1 MAGSRYI
8 SMRWSKKRITILALI
23 LLAASLAIGMMTSTY
38 FFGTMTLPSPQKFEG
53 LMARGPKIMKTVTA
67 VTTKPEVESLA
78 GRAEAGETPLP
89 QQVEYVNRMIIR
101 TASIDME
108 SEDPEKVV
116 NEIMLIADS
125 LGGYVESMGV
135 HRDERISANIV
146 VRVPEKSFFD
156 ALARIR
162 RLGKI
167 LREEVSGKDVTEQ
180 YIDLEAR
187 LRNLKAEEDWLLKA
201 MDKAKNVQE
210 LMIIERELW
219 RIRGEIERIQGQ
231 LKYLQRRV
239 EYSTIMVHVTQP
251 GKPRPRPSPYPSFD
265 ITPVLA
271 AAITAIYYIVY
282 GLTFL
287 AIAGTPVAALAYVGY
302 RVYRRFTAR

>member
-1 MAGSRYI
+1 
-8 SMRWSKKRITILALI
+8 MRWSKKRITILALI

-53 LMARGPKIMKTVTA
+53 LMARRPKIMKTVTA

-135 HRDERISANIV
+135 HRDGRISANIV

-201 MDKAKNVQE
+201 MDKARNVQE

-239 EYSTIMVHVTQP
+239 EYSTIVVYVTQP

-282 GLTFL
+282 GLIFL
-287 AIAGTPVAALAYVGY
+287 AIAGTPVAVLAYVGY
-302 RVYRRFTAR
+302 RVYRRFIAR

>member
-1 MAGSRYI
+1 M
-8 SMRWSKKRITILALI
+8 SMRWSKKRIIILALA
-23 LLAASLAIGMMTSTY
+23 LLAASHAIGMITSTY
-38 FFGTMTLPSPQKFEG
+38 FFGTMAFAGSQRFEE
-53 LMARGPKIMKTVTA
+53 LMAWRPKAMKPVTA

-78 GRAEAGETPLP
+78 GRAEAGKTSLP

-101 TASIDME
+101 TANIDME
-108 SEDPEKVV
+108 SEDPERVV

-135 HRDERISANIV
+135 HKDGRISANIV

-201 MDKAKNVQE
+201 MDKARNVQE

-219 RIRGEIERIQGQ
+219 RIRGEIERIEGQ

-251 GKPRPRPSPYPSFD
+251 GKPRPRPSPYPSFN

-271 AAITAIYYIVY
+271 AAIAAIYYIVY

-287 AIAGTPVAALAYVGY
+287 AIAGTPVAVLAYVGY
-302 RVYRRFTAR
+302 RVYRRFMAR

>member
-1 MAGSRYI
+1 M
-8 SMRWSKKRITILALI
+8 SMRWSKKRIIILTLV
-23 LLAASLAIGMMTSTY
+23 LLAASLAIGMITSTY
-38 FFGTMTLPSPQKFEG
+38 FFGTMAFPGPQKFEG
-53 LMARGPKIMKTVTA
+53 LMAWRPKAMKPVTA
-67 VTTKPEVESLA
+67 VTTKPKVESLA

-101 TASIDME
+101 TANIDME
-108 SEDPEKVV
+108 SEDPERVV

-135 HRDERISANIV
+135 HKDGRISANIV

-162 RLGKI
+162 RLGNI

-201 MDKAKNVQE
+201 MDKARNVQE

-251 GKPRPRPSPYPSFD
+251 GKPRLRPSPYPSFN

-271 AAITAIYYIVY
+271 AAIAAIYYIVY

-287 AIAGTPVAALAYVGY
+287 AIAGTPVAVLAYVGY
-302 RVYRRFTAR
+302 RVYRRFMAR

>member
-1 MAGSRYI
+1 
-8 SMRWSKKRITILALI
+8 MRWSKRRVIILALI
-23 LLAASLAIGMMTSTY
+23 LLAASLAIGMTTSTY
-38 FFGTMTLPSPQKFEG
+38 FLGTVAVPSSQRFEG
-53 LMARGPKIMKTVTA
+53 LMAPRLKVMKTVTA
-67 VTTKPEVESLA
+67 VTTRPEVESLA
-78 GRAEAGETPLP
+78 GRAEAGEAPLP

-101 TASIDME
+101 TANIDME
-108 SEDPEKVV
+108 SEDPEKIV

-135 HRDERISANIV
+135 HRNGRISANIV

-187 LRNLKAEEDWLLKA
+187 LRNLKAEEEWLLKA
-201 MDKAKNVQE
+201 MDKARNVQE
-210 LMIIERELW
+210 LMIVERELW

-239 EYSTIMVHVTQP
+239 EYSTIMVHVAQP
-251 GKPRPRPSPYPSFD
+251 GKPKPRPSPYPSFD
-265 ITPVLA
+265 ITPTLA
-271 AAITAIYYIVY
+271 AAVTAIYYIVY

-287 AIAGTPVAALAYVGY
+287 AIAGTPVAVLAYIGY
-302 RVYRRFTAR
+302 RVYRRFMAR

>member
-1 MAGSRYI
+1 MARSWFVE
-8 SMRWSKKRITILALI
+8 MRWSKRRVIILALI
-23 LLAASLAIGMMTSTY
+23 LLAASLAIGMTTSTY
-38 FFGTMTLPSPQKFEG
+38 FLGTVAVPSSQRFEG
-53 LMARGPKIMKTVTA
+53 LMAPRLKVMKTVTA
-67 VTTKPEVESLA
+67 VTTRPEVESLA
-78 GRAEAGETPLP
+78 GRAEAGEAPLP

-101 TASIDME
+101 TANIDME
-108 SEDPEKVV
+108 SEDPEKIV

-135 HRDERISANIV
+135 HRNGRISANIV

-187 LRNLKAEEDWLLKA
+187 LRNLKAEEEWLLKA
-201 MDKAKNVQE
+201 MDKARNVQE
-210 LMIIERELW
+210 LMIVERELW

-239 EYSTIMVHVTQP
+239 EYSTIMVHVAQP
-251 GKPRPRPSPYPSFD
+251 GKPKPRPSPYPSFD
-265 ITPVLA
+265 ITPTLA
-271 AAITAIYYIVY
+271 AAVTAIYYIVY

-287 AIAGTPVAALAYVGY
+287 AIAGTPVAVLAYIGY
-302 RVYRRFTAR
+302 RVYRRFMAR

>member
-1 MAGSRYI
+1 M
-8 SMRWSKKRITILALI
+8 SMRWSKKRIIILALA
-23 LLAASLAIGMMTSTY
+23 LLAASLAIGMITSTY
-38 FFGTMTLPSPQKFEG
+38 FFGTMAFAGSQRFEE
-53 LMARGPKIMKTVTA
+53 LMAWRPKAMKPVTA

-78 GRAEAGETPLP
+78 GRAEAGKTSLP

-101 TASIDME
+101 TANIDME
-108 SEDPEKVV
+108 SEDPERVV

-135 HRDERISANIV
+135 HKDGRISANIV

-201 MDKAKNVQE
+201 MDKARNVQE

-251 GKPRPRPSPYPSFD
+251 GKPRPRPSPYPSFN

-271 AAITAIYYIVY
+271 AAIAAIYYIVY

-287 AIAGTPVAALAYVGY
+287 AIAGTPVAVLAYVGY
-302 RVYRRFTAR
+302 RVYRRFMAR

>member
-1 MAGSRYI
+1 
-8 SMRWSKKRITILALI
+8 MRWSKKRIIVLALI
-23 LLAASLAIGMMTSTY
+23 LLAASLAIGMMTSINFLETAM
-38 FFGTMTLPSPQKFEG
+38 FPSSRRFEG
-53 LMARGPKIMKTVTA
+53 LMTPRPKVMKPATN
-67 VTTKPEVESLA
+67 VENLA
-78 GRAEAGETPLP
+78 DRAEAGELPLL

-108 SEDPEKVV
+108 AEDPEKVV

-135 HRDERISANIV
+135 HRDGRISANIV

-167 LREEVSGKDVTEQ
+167 LKEEISGKDVTEQ

-201 MDKAKNVQE
+201 MDKAKDVKE
-210 LMIIERELW
+210 LMIVERELW

-265 ITPVLA
+265 ITPTLA
-271 AAITAIYYIVY
+271 AAIAAIYYIVY

-287 AIAGTPVAALAYVGY
+287 VIAGTPVAVLAYVGY
-302 RVYRRFTAR
+302 RFYRRFAAK

>member
-1 MAGSRYI
+1 
-8 SMRWSKKRITILALI
+8 
-23 LLAASLAIGMMTSTY
+23 
-38 FFGTMTLPSPQKFEG
+38 
-53 LMARGPKIMKTVTA
+53 
-67 VTTKPEVESLA
+67 
-78 GRAEAGETPLP
+78 
-89 QQVEYVNRMIIR
+89 
-101 TASIDME
+101 ME
-108 SEDPEKVV
+108 SEDPERVV

-135 HRDERISANIV
+135 HRDGRIYANIV

-187 LRNLKAEEDWLLKA
+187 LRNLKAEEEWLLKA
-201 MDKAKNVQE
+201 MDKARNVQE
-210 LMIIERELW
+210 LMIVERELW
-219 RIRGEIERIQGQ
+219 RIRGEIERIQGR

-239 EYSTIMVHVTQP
+239 EYSTIMVHVAQP
-251 GKPRPRPSPYPSFD
+251 GKPKPRPSPYPSFD
-265 ITPVLA
+265 ITPTLA
-271 AAITAIYYIVY
+271 AAVTAIYYIVY

-287 AIAGTPVAALAYVGY
+287 AIAGTPVAVLAYIGY
-302 RVYRRFTAR
+302 RVYRRFMAR

>member
-1 MAGSRYI
+1 
-8 SMRWSKKRITILALI
+8 MRWSKRRVIILALI
-23 LLAASLAIGMMTSTY
+23 LLAASLAIGMTTSTY
-38 FFGTMTLPSPQKFEG
+38 FLGTVAVPSSQRFEG
-53 LMARGPKIMKTVTA
+53 LMAPRLKVMKTVTA
-67 VTTKPEVESLA
+67 VTTRPEVESLA
-78 GRAEAGETPLP
+78 GRAEAGEAPLP

-101 TASIDME
+101 TANIDME
-108 SEDPEKVV
+108 SEDPEKIV

-125 LGGYVESMGV
+125 LGGYVETMGV
-135 HRDERISANIV
+135 HRNGRISANIV

-187 LRNLKAEEDWLLKA
+187 LRNLKAEEEWLLKA
-201 MDKAKNVQE
+201 MDKARNVQE
-210 LMIIERELW
+210 LMIVERELW

-239 EYSTIMVHVTQP
+239 EYSTIMVHVAQP
-251 GKPRPRPSPYPSFD
+251 GKPKPRPSPYPSFD
-265 ITPVLA
+265 ITPTLA
-271 AAITAIYYIVY
+271 AAVTAIYYIVY

-287 AIAGTPVAALAYVGY
+287 AIAGTPVAVLAYIGY
-302 RVYRRFTAR
+302 RVYRRFMAR

>member
-1 MAGSRYI
+1 M
-8 SMRWSKKRITILALI
+8 SMRWSKKRVIVLALV
-23 LLAASLAIGMMTSTY
+23 LLAASLAIGMITSTY
-38 FFGTMTLPSPQKFEG
+38 FFGTMAFLGPQKFEG
-53 LMARGPKIMKTVTA
+53 LMAPRPKVMKTVTA
-67 VTTKPEVESLA
+67 VTTKPEVESLV
-78 GRAEAGETPLP
+78 GRGEAGETPLP
-89 QQVEYVNRMIIR
+89 QQVEHVNRMIIR

-135 HRDERISANIV
+135 HRDGRISANIV

-201 MDKAKNVQE
+201 MDKARNVQE

-219 RIRGEIERIQGQ
+219 RIRGEIERIEGQ

-271 AAITAIYYIVY
+271 AAIAAIYYIVY

-287 AIAGTPVAALAYVGY
+287 AIAGTPVAVLAYVGY
-302 RVYRRFTAR
+302 RVYRRFIAR